1 VSRPASKILVRLKQG
16 ISMAGLLTFLA
27 GIDWIWKLR
36 DVWPR
41 AAGDPVPQSL
51 LEAIGVIIAG
61 LFLVSKSQ

>member
-1 VSRPASKILVRLKQG
+1 
-16 ISMAGLLTFLA
+16 MAGLLTFLA